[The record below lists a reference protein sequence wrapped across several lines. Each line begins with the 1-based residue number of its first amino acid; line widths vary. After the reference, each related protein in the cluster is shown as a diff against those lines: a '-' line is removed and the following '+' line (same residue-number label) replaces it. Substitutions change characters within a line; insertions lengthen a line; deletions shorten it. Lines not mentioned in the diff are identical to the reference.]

1 MRKRLMQV
9 TRFDQYV
16 CITIAL
22 LFIGAGQVAL
32 ANTNLDKLFDSLS
45 KAQTELEGR
54 AAEDALWQHW
64 FDQAPTAA
72 DRALLDKSLERRE
85 AYDFEAAENVLNQLV
100 DAAPDYSEAYNQRAF
115 IRFLRENYTGAK
127 ADLEK
132 TLALEPQHFGAWAG
146 MYLVLSRQSQI
157 DEAFTMLQKAVSIHP
172 WLKERF
178 ALPKALWPKAY
189 RDLHESGQEI

>member
-1 MRKRLMQV
+1 MDKRIMPA
-9 TRFDQYV
+9 TQYGNYFV
-16 CITIAL
+16 IAFAVL
-22 LFIGAGQVAL
+22 LFNAGQLVL
-32 ANTNLDKLFDSLS
+32 ANTISDKLYQSLS
-45 KAQTELEGR
+45 TAQTELEGR
-54 AAEDALWQHW
+54 TAEDALWQHW

-72 DRALLDKSLERRE
+72 DRALLDRALERRE

-100 DAAPDYSEAYNQRAF
+100 DSAPAYSEAYNQRAF
-115 IRFLRENYTGAK
+115 IRFLRENYAGAK

-157 DEAFTMLQKAVSIHP
+157 DEAFTMLQRAVSIHP
-172 WLKERF
+172 WLKERS

-189 RDLHESGQEI
+189 RDLHDPGQKI